1 LLELLP
7 SHTLVTMHHG
17 ESLPPGGH
25 SCHVT
30 YMRFSADGTW
40 LASTGDAD
48 RALMLWRVAGVDRG
62 GAGEMPKVSAP
73 CTGTTKAEKAGEPG
87 RERAL
92 LPRRPSPIG

>member
-1 LLELLP
+1 
-7 SHTLVTMHHG
+7 MHRS

-30 YMRFSADGTW
+30 YMRFSADDTW
-40 LASTGDAD
+40 LASTGDAN

-62 GAGEMPKVSAP
+62 GAGEMPEVSAP
-73 CTGTTKAEKAGEPG
+73 CTGTGQSQKAGEPG

-92 LPRRPSPIG
+92 LPWRPSPIG